1 MAQSVQT
8 TFGSCIDFDLVFK
21 NPDGVAEDIGSDR
34 FAVFDFYPDAIGRAV
49 LTKSDPVAGT
59 LHFHLPAEAAVHLL
73 PVDVNRLRILRT
85 FADGCQETT
94 EKFGITV
101 R

>member
-1 MAQSVQT
+1 MAQSVQV

-21 NPDGVAEDIGSDR
+21 DPEGQAEDISGDR
-34 FAVFDFYPDAIGRAV
+34 FAVFDFYPGILADAV
-49 LTKSDPVAGT
+49 LVKADPTAGI
-59 LHFHLPAEAAVHLL
+59 LHFHLPAEAASQLL

-85 FADGCQETT
+85 FADGCQEST
-94 EKFGITV
+94 ERFGITV